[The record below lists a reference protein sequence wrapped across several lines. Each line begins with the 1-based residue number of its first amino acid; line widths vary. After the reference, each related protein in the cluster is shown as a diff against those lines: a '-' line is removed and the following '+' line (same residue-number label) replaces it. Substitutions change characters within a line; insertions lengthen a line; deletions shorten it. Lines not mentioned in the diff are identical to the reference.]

1 MNRNLLIAAN
11 IHAGSGQV
19 KENLA
24 GLIDY
29 CVSLGWE
36 VSVHTSQHPRDLPE
50 YIAKNAGRFDLLVSS
65 GGDGTLNE
73 TLNGLM
79 GCENPPLLCYIP
91 AGTVNDFASSLKIP
105 KNFEQAARLLET
117 GVPFCCDIG
126 RFGSQYFS
134 YVAAFG
140 AFTSVSYQ
148 TSQQSKQL
156 FGKLA
161 YIMEGVRQ
169 LPALHPS
176 RMHVELEDQCLEG
189 EFLFGMVSNSTSVAG
204 LHFSDKFG
212 ISMQDG
218 LLEVLLIRHPRN
230 ISEQQALLNGM
241 MKKEPVPGLIY
252 LFRSKILRIEA
263 PEPIPWTLDGEFG
276 GDLRET
282 EISACHQA
290 LRILVPAETAAV
302 PSQD

>member
-1 MNRNLLIAAN
+1 MNRKLLIAVN
-11 IHAGSGQV
+11 IHAGNGQV

-36 VSVHTSQHPRDLPE
+36 VSVHTSQHPRDLPS
-50 YIAKNAGRFDLLVSS
+50 YIAENAGRFDLLVSS

-105 KNFEQAARLLET
+105 KNFEEAARLLEN
-117 GVPFCCDIG
+117 GVPYCCDIG
-126 RFGSQYFS
+126 RFGSQYFA

-161 YIMEGVRQ
+161 YIMEGIRQ
-169 LPALHPS
+169 LPTLRPC
-176 RMHVELEDQCLEG
+176 RMRVELEEEQLEG

-204 LHFSDKFG
+204 LHFSDRFG
-212 ISMQDG
+212 ISMEDG
-218 LLEVLLIRHPRN
+218 LLEVLLVRHPRN
-230 ISEQQALLNGM
+230 IGEQQAILNGL
-241 MKKEPVPGLIY
+241 MKKEPVPGLLY
-252 LFRSKILRIEA
+252 LSRAKTLRIEA

-276 GDLRET
+276 GELRET
-282 EISACHQA
+282 DIAACRQA
-290 LRILVPAETAAV
+290 LRILVPAEKEAV
-302 PSQD
+302 LP